1 MTPNEPSTI
10 VLDVVASVTAG
21 IPVYYTVPAS
31 AEQNDS
37 LVPMTSPVNLFDGLR
52 GFRSA
57 AQPALDAMK
66 LERVGQL
73 AFASLRAALA
83 GFGTRSRRSAKQL
96 R

>member
-10 VLDVVASVTAG
+10 VLDIVASVTAG

-31 AEQNDS
+31 AEQNAS
-37 LVPMTSPVNLFDGLR
+37 LIPMTAPVSLLDGLGGLR
-52 GFRSA
+52 GA
-57 AQPALDAMK
+57 VQPALDAMK
-66 LERVGQL
+66 PERVGQP
-73 AFASLRAALA
+73 AFASLRVVLA